1 MPQVEALC
9 NIGGGKIY
17 ADRLPG
23 AAGGKFGV
31 AVAKQFAQIVEILA
45 GAVEEIEISA
55 DGFDTFKFGIAA
67 EKRAQ
72 RLCDCIRARAQR
84 FGKPKQGRAR
94 SPRARSAG
102 VSINPAIS
110 SAVRPAPETALSRST
125 VSAIL
130 FLMSFIFTPEKHNHI
145 L

>member
-17 ADRLPG
+17 ADRLTG

-84 FGKPKQGRAR
+84 FGKP
-94 SPRARSAG
+94 
-102 VSINPAIS
+102 AIS
-110 SAVRPAPETALSRST
+110 SAVRPDPETALSRST

>member
-17 ADRLPG
+17 ADRLTG

-84 FGKPKQGRAR
+84 FGKPEAGEGQIAACTVGGSFDKSGDILRRQAR
-94 SPRARSAG
+94 PGNGIIAQYRFGDPFSD
-102 VSINPAIS
+102 V
-110 SAVRPAPETALSRST
+110 V
-125 VSAIL
+125 
-130 FLMSFIFTPEKHNHI
+130 HI
-145 L
+145 HS